1 MLYDFKLMEKKNE
14 KKKKKKDVYYSFSL
28 DFSAKMALLEM
39 EKFAEKIVIL
49 MVFRMKTSHAQM

>member
-1 MLYDFKLMEKKNE
+1 MEKKNE